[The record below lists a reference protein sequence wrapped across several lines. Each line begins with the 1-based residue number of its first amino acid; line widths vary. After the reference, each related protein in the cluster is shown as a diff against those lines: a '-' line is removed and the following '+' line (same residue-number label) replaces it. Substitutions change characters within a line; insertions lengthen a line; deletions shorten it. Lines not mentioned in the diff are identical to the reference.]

1 MSSIPQNCIFK
12 EIQMMN
18 QKVSGKHFSEL
29 LHNVYNNVIFSTLP
43 YTLYKEEHSDKCIY
57 KYNSG
62 NCIALS
68 HFVKDYLHTNY
79 NIKSYIIAASVP
91 DCCKTPGTP
100 HLTHCSVLI
109 PFSNYEFYII
119 DAALYFLEPIYC
131 NLKKNIQRTI
141 KMSDVYQH
149 DIRNVDYVISRCDEC
164 RLDVNYNQ
172 VLKPNSLCVSCHF
185 QGEEGEHWN
194 YYLNEIVNPDNNIG
208 HSYLKHKKEPFL
220 MYTKLKNNI
229 PSLKYKLKVQDDGM
243 IIVKKYPENEIVFN
257 GNSEHFDRT
266 RIKRELQ
273 KYLSNDFS
281 I

>member
-1 MSSIPQNCIFK
+1 MSSIPQNCIFE
-12 EIQMMN
+12 EIQMIN
-18 QKVSGKHFSEL
+18 QNISDKHFSEL
-29 LHNVYNNVIFSTLP
+29 FHNLYNNFIFSTFP
-43 YTLYKEEHSDKCIY
+43 YTLYKEEYSENCIN

-68 HFVKDYLHTNY
+68 HIVKEYLSKNY

-91 DCCKTPGTP
+91 NCCKTLGTP

-109 PFSNYEFYII
+109 PFSSYEFYII

-131 NLKKNIQRTI
+131 NLKENIKRTI
-141 KMSDVYQH
+141 KTSDVYQH
-149 DIRNVDYVISRCDEC
+149 GIRNIDYVISKCDEC

-185 QGEEGEHWN
+185 QEDKKEHWN
-194 YYLNEIVNPDNNIG
+194 YYLNEIINPDNNIG
-208 HSYLKHKKEPFL
+208 HSYLKHKKEPFM
-220 MYTKLKNNI
+220 MYTILKNNI

-243 IIVKKYPENEIVFN
+243 IIIKKYPENEIIFN

-266 RIKRELQ
+266 KMKVELQ